1 MWLPVTPLC
10 KPFVC
15 KPFAHLHLHVG
26 AQLLHLAAHG
36 THPPTQ
42 PFLSFLHLHV
52 GAQLLHL
59 AAHST
64 HPAIPFF
71 SAPARRCTVVTSG
84 CTQHPPT
91 HPPSHSFL
99 FCTCTSVHSC
109 YIWLHTAPTH
119 PAIPFFS
126 APARRCTVVTSGCTR
141 HPPTQPFLSFS
152 SAQPHPSNYLDPH
165 LDQGW

>member
-26 AQLLHLAAHG
+26 AQLLHLAAHSTHPAIPFFSAPARRCTVITSG
-36 THPPTQ
+36 CTQHPPTHPPSHSFLFCTSTPVHSCYIWLHTAPTHPPTQ

-59 AAHST
+59 AAH
-64 HPAIPFF
+64 
-71 SAPARRCTVVTSG
+71 G
-84 CTQHPPT
+84 T

-109 YIWLHTAPTH
+109 NIWLHTAPTH
-119 PAIPFFS
+119 PAIPFFFVSS
-126 APARRCTVVTSGCTR
+126 APS
-141 HPPTQPFLSFS
+141 L
-152 SAQPHPSNYLDPH
+152 
-165 LDQGW
+165 